1 MDDQGW
7 YQKIRLHYFLTVGR
21 PFLADRDT
29 KVARKLMEQG
39 DGSLFLPDFNRS
51 QLGAIV
57 STLEILGIPVLL
69 QDQTRELSNLDP
81 DLQSLA
87 AIAHNNRREI
97 KTILNLGIAKNYS
110 PITIVSRLLGKIGC
124 KIKCL
129 RYEKHNRKRVRIYQI
144 ISPEDNREQVFAH
157 WLHKDQQRPGNSLF
171 WTGEAQI
178 SKPQSSP
185 KDTENNNYL
194 QLKLDF

>member
-1 MDDQGW
+1 
-7 YQKIRLHYFLTVGR
+7 
-21 PFLADRDT
+21 LA
-29 KVARKLMEQG
+29 
-39 DGSLFLPDFNRS
+39 
-51 QLGAIV
+51 
-57 STLEILGIPVLL
+57 
-69 QDQTRELSNLDP
+69 
-81 DLQSLA
+81 
-87 AIAHNNRREI
+87 
-97 KTILNLGIAKNYS
+97 
-110 PITIVSRLLGKIGC
+110 
-124 KIKCL
+124 
-129 RYEKHNRKRVRIYQI
+129 